1 MSTPQ
6 TVNRKRR
13 ELILTIA
20 GYVFFA
26 CFVFPLEKHLDGWMI
41 EAINLFTFG
50 FAYAFLS
57 HYLRHTLG
65 SGKGLKFILT
75 VTAATLAGLLC
86 RYLLEY
92 GEISNIYNF
101 TVFKVIGYTGIA
113 AIYCL
118 VQYLWSRASKNDK

>member
-50 FAYAFLS
+50 SAYAFLS
-57 HYLRHTLG
+57 HYLRHALG
-65 SGKGLKFILT
+65 LGKGLKFILT

-101 TVFKVIGYTGIA
+101 TAFKVIGYTVAVIV
-113 AIYCL
+113 YCSF
-118 VQYLWSRASKNDK
+118 YYF

>member
-65 SGKGLKFILT
+65 SGKGLKFIFT

-101 TVFKVIGYTGIA
+101 TAFKVIGYTVAVIV
-113 AIYCL
+113 YSSF
-118 VQYLWSRASKNDK
+118 YYFWSAKGKYDK